1 MLIETL
7 EHTLLDSLKILPF
20 LFLTYLALEYL
31 EKKLEEKSVSLVYR
45 SRKWGP
51 VVGSALGIIP
61 QCGFSTAASSL
72 YSGGVISTGTLLAVF
87 LSTSDEMLPIF
98 LSRQVEPLLIAKVL
112 GFKFLAAL
120 LAGILIDLVI
130 RPKHR
135 TIHEMCEKE
144 GCHCEDGIW
153 KSAIIHTLKI
163 FLFLLAV
170 TFVINLVVH
179 LVGEEKL
186 ALFIL
191 NKPVLGELLSGIIGL
206 IPNCAASVVITQLYL
221 QGGMSAGAMLSGLL
235 VGAGVGVLTLFRTN
249 RNWKENLLILGLLY
263 GTGVVLG
270 FLGGLLPIF

>member
-1 MLIETL
+1 MLLEIL
-7 EHTLLDSLKILPF
+7 EHTLIDGLKVLPF
-20 LFLTYLALEYL
+20 LFITYLALEYL
-31 EKKLEEKSVSLVYR
+31 EKKMEETSVSLVHK

-61 QCGFSTAASSL
+61 QCGFSAAASSL
-72 YSGGVISTGTLLAVF
+72 YSGGVISMGTLIAVF

-98 LSRQVEPLLIAKVL
+98 LSQQVEPLLILKIL
-112 GFKFLAAL
+112 GFKFLAAM
-120 LAGILIDLVI
+120 LAGLLIDLCF
-130 RPKHR
+130 RAKPR

-153 KSAIIHTLKI
+153 KSAIFHTIKI

-170 TFVINLVVH
+170 TFVINLIVH
-179 LVGEEKL
+179 SLGEERL

-191 NKPVLGELLSGIIGL
+191 NKPFIGELLSGIIGL

-235 VGAGVGVLTLFRTN
+235 VGAGVGVLMLFRTN
-249 RNWKENLLILGLLY
+249 RSWKENLMILGLLY
-263 GTGVVLG
+263 GAGVLLG